1 VALEREMREYEEL
14 QNEVSRDPL
23 IQIRLFP
30 QKNFLQKSTLVAS
43 ILLANQ
49 SVYQVLK
56 TLEQRGGSPAVAA
69 AEAML
74 VILGLYVYGFRI

>member
-1 VALEREMREYEEL
+1 MREYEEL